1 MKQGLKTITLLT
13 FFCMKAKF
21 FAVAALMLG
30 LASCQTDFDGVR
42 GNAGGE
48 VDFQLKVDA
57 AELGATRADLDGDNQ
72 NAHDSAFGAIDYLQE
87 AENAYCVDWTEVDL
101 RYSLEVYDQATS
113 YTNATPVKD
122 RQVIIVDKYEPVA
135 FNLRLIP
142 NRDYHFVVFA
152 DFVPQGAT
160 VESDDATVSL
170 TDHQSELGLFH
181 TIGSNLGD
189 ITIKKDKDNINEE
202 CSDAYFGTMDTR
214 ISNAQANTMI
224 LKRPYAKV
232 RVIATDLAQLN
243 LNVDPASVEVKYY
256 ATHPTTFN
264 AVNGTIGTVDTER
277 TVTFTD
283 IYNNGVSKLSL
294 ATHYYTEGYDKKTAS
309 NANNV
314 VRHTHMTLFTDYI
327 LATDEQTAIQFDMT
341 IKEANGD
348 TIKFTEFSTD
358 IPVQRNH
365 LTTIIGNVMTTAT
378 EINVTIDDN
387 FANKDREYYVFEAF
401 ANVEGYKAGINDGV
415 VTLDRDYV
423 IGQTIYVRKGI
434 NATLNLNGFSIVN
447 ATENQNTDVII
458 VEEGAS
464 LTINGEGRVKAVNG
478 NDGYAVIADGAVT
491 INGGIF
497 EAGVD
502 GNGEA
507 NAVIYARGN
516 GHVYVNGGYFPNEAK
531 SSFVLNKRDA
541 DRATTV
547 IEVRGGTFEY
557 FDPMNNT
564 AENAETNFVAGGF
577 ASFLEGDHTYVV
589 RASQDYVIDGNTIY
603 VYSAKG
609 LMKWAYMAANT
620 TNSPNLV
627 LEANIVLPSKTIAA
641 DHVNETYTFTDE
653 DIVVIDGVPS
663 ESNWPAISDYETARN
678 QETGAYEYYGGEIEG
693 KGHYIK
699 GLRINHDFV
708 ASGFICW
715 TKGAKV
721 ENLTFDNAVV
731 YNKGGQYGETYTG
744 TIIGRC
750 WDGSHVNNCHVK
762 NSSVLGMK
770 EVGGIVGRVYRR
782 TIKTNTADG
791 QPEELMED
799 LAYVTYCTTDENT
812 TVKGQSEVGGIVG
825 MNYGCIVGQ
834 CVNNAQVSATGD
846 YAGGIVGYHRSY
858 TTKTD
863 GYIIACRS
871 TNKATITSRYAGGIA
886 GYVLHDKNH
895 LYTRS
900 WIVGCA
906 SESTITGTTNSGG
919 IIGSASNATISSC
932 WALQNGTTKLVGK
945 GSATN
950 IASYMYSNATDA
962 TQADVDA
969 MNAAIEAF
977 NVSDHNISL
986 DGTVGAVMLKR
997 WVLVN
1002 GTPALQ

>member
-1 MKQGLKTITLLT
+1 MTQQDFGDETKTKNNNIIN

-57 AELGATRADLDGDNQ
+57 AELGATRADQDGRNG
-72 NAHDSAFGAIDYLQE
+72 HDSAFGAIDYLTE
-87 AENAYCVDWTEVDL
+87 ADWNNVDL
-101 RYSLEVYDQATS
+101 RYSLEVYEVKNNVVSDV
-113 YTNATPVKD
+113 PVKD
-122 RQVIIVDKYEPVA
+122 RMVQIVDQYAPVT
-135 FNLRLIP
+135 FDLRLIP
-142 NRDYHFVVFA
+142 SREYRFVVFA
-152 DFVPQGAT
+152 DFVPEDSTAEVAGET
-160 VESDDATVSL
+160 L
-170 TDHQSELGLFH
+170 TDHNSDLGLFH
-181 TIGSNLGD
+181 TIGANLRD
-189 ITIKKDKDNINEE
+189 IKVVNDALFTE
-202 CSDAYFGTMDTR
+202 CADAYFAFEDITVNNGEPH
-214 ISNAQANTMI
+214 SLV
-224 LKRPYAKV
+224 LKRPYGKL
-232 RVIATDLAQLN
+232 RVVATDLAEIN
-243 LNVDPASVEVKYY
+243 TNVNPTKVVVRYDAIHPA
-256 ATHPTTFN
+256 AFN
-264 AVNGTIGTVDTER
+264 AVTGEIAEEKAGVAEYSYEYAEVGTE
-277 TVTFTD
+277 
-283 IYNNGVSKLSL
+283 SL
-294 ATHYYTEGYDKKTAS
+294 ANHYYTKGYDAETIVTAENKT
-309 NANNV
+309 
-314 VRHTHMTLFTDYI
+314 RHTHMTLFTDYI
-327 LATDEQTAIQFDMT
+327 LAEDDQRGVHFTLEVWDNEEL
-341 IKEANGD
+341 IK
-348 TIKFTEFSTD
+348 STD
-358 IPVQRNH
+358 FDTEIPVQRNH

-387 FANKDREYYVFEAF
+387 FANMDREYYVFEAF

-423 IGQTIYVRKGI
+423 IGNPIYVRAGI
-434 NATLNLNGFSIVN
+434 NAVLNLNGHSIVN
-447 ATENQNTDVII
+447 ATENENTDVII
-458 VEEGAS
+458 VEEGAT
-464 LTINGEGRVKAVNG
+464 LTINGEGIIEAVSG
-478 NDGYAVIADGAVT
+478 NDGYAVIAKGVVT

-497 EAGVD
+497 KAGVD
-502 GNGEA
+502 ENGEA
-507 NAVIYARGN
+507 NAVVYARGN
-516 GHVYVNGGYFPNEAK
+516 GQVYVNEGYFPNEAK

-541 DRATTV
+541 DRDTTV

-577 ASFLEGDHTYVV
+577 ASFLEGEHTYVV

-744 TIIGRC
+744 TIVGRC

-799 LAYVTYCTTDENT
+799 LAYVTYCTTDEST
-812 TVKGQSEVGGIVG
+812 TVKGQSVVGGIVG

-919 IIGSASNATISSC
+919 IIGNASNATISSC

-986 DGTVGAVMLKR
+986 DGTIGAVMLKR

>member
-1 MKQGLKTITLLT
+1 
-13 FFCMKAKF
+13 MKAKF
-21 FAVAALMLG
+21 FAVAALVLG

-387 FANKDREYYVFEAF
+387 FANMDREYYVFEAF

-423 IGQTIYVRKGI
+423 IGQPIYVRKGI
-434 NATLNLNGFSIVN
+434 NATLNLNGFSIKN
-447 ATENQNTDVII
+447 AKENEYTDVII

-464 LTINGEGRVKAVNG
+464 LTINGQGLIEAVSG
-478 NDGYAVIADGAVT
+478 NNGYAVIAEGKVT
-491 INGGIF
+491 INGGTF
-497 EAGVD
+497 KAGKD
-502 GNGEA
+502 ENGEA
-507 NAVIYARGN
+507 NAVVYARGN
-516 GHVYVNGGYFPNEAK
+516 GEVYVNGGYFPNDAN
-531 SSFVLNKRDA
+531 STYVLNKKDA

-557 FDPMNNT
+557 FDPMNNA
-564 AENAETNFVAGGF
+564 AENAGTNFVADGF
-577 ASFLEGDHTYVV
+577 ASFLEGEHTYVV
-589 RASQDYVIDGNTIY
+589 RPTKDYEINEEDKIVYAYSANGLLKWSWLAANNDPTWSVKLMANITMPMFTVEEDAANDTYKYTTTPVTITDNKPSASNWVQVGTYAPNYHVYYDAKVDGNNKTISNLAIYSEHLVTGFLGYCENVEVCDLTFNNATIY
-603 VYSAKG
+603 STSSYVAPLS
-609 LMKWAYMAANT
+609 YM
-620 TNSPNLV
+620 L
-627 LEANIVLPSKTIAA
+627 
-641 DHVNETYTFTDE
+641 
-653 DIVVIDGVPS
+653 
-663 ESNWPAISDYETARN
+663 
-678 QETGAYEYYGGEIEG
+678 
-693 KGHYIK
+693 
-699 GLRINHDFV
+699 
-708 ASGFICW
+708 
-715 TKGAKV
+715 
-721 ENLTFDNAVV
+721 
-731 YNKGGQYGETYTG
+731 
-744 TIIGRC
+744 
-750 WDGSHVNNCHVK
+750 DGSYIHNVDVK
-762 NSSVLGMK
+762 NSYFRGASNVGGIAAEAMDHYDDPDKTFVHQFMDGTRQKLMPLVTLEKCTTDGYTTIVGTSERIGGIAAEAYGCMIINCHNK
-770 EVGGIVGRVYRR
+770 ANITGNGYVGGIVGYFRDYYHNQFGYIVNCSSTDC
-782 TIKTNTADG
+782 TIKSSGAR
-791 QPEELMED
+791 
-799 LAYVTYCTTDENT
+799 V
-812 TVKGQSEVGGIVG
+812 
-825 MNYGCIVGQ
+825 
-834 CVNNAQVSATGD
+834 
-846 YAGGIVGYHRSY
+846 
-858 TTKTD
+858 
-863 GYIIACRS
+863 
-871 TNKATITSRYAGGIA
+871 GGIA
-886 GYVLHDKNH
+886 GYVLEGHNGSAWVVGCYSNSTIECTKSNVG
-895 LYTRS
+895 S
-900 WIVGCA
+900 IVGYLSGTNEIVGNYA
-906 SESTITGTTNSGG
+906 ISTLKVSGY
-919 IIGSASNATISSC
+919 GSAGDTSFSFASASDITADAIAKMNEGIAKYNTFAAGYAFPESPVSLMPMELPSC
-932 WALQNGTTKLVGK
+932 PTW
-945 GSATN
+945 
-950 IASYMYSNATDA
+950 
-962 TQADVDA
+962 
-969 MNAAIEAF
+969 
-977 NVSDHNISL
+977 
-986 DGTVGAVMLKR
+986 
-997 WVLVN
+997 
-1002 GTPALQ
+1002 